1 MRQEVKFKFVV
12 TMPDSIDE
20 GTVYITTHYNTAI
33 HKCMCG
39 CGNEVVTPLSP
50 NDWHFCYNGESIS
63 LSPSIGNW
71 SFECQSHYWI
81 ESGQVVWAQS
91 WSKHRI
97 EKNRKADILS
107 RGLKGKYVGKTKW
120 WTSIL
125 YRLISFLHI
134 KL

>member
-1 MRQEVKFKFVV
+1 MKQEVKFKFVKSV
-12 TMPDSIDE
+12 PDSLDE
-20 GTVYITTHYNTAI
+20 GTIYITTHYNTAI

-81 ESGQVVWAQS
+81 DSGQVVWAQS

-107 RGLKGKYVGKTKW
+107 RELKGKYVGKTKRW
-120 WTSIL
+120 KSIL